1 MIYWKLFSTFFLI
14 GAFCFGGGYAAIP
27 LIQDTV
33 ISNGWMSMNEFMNM
47 IKGGL
52 KENED
57 LKSIQKNKTVREQ
70 ITKSGKR
77 KRISERERK

>member
-1 MIYWKLFSTFFLI
+1 
-14 GAFCFGGGYAAIP
+14 
-27 LIQDTV
+27 
-33 ISNGWMSMNEFMNM
+33 MSIAQALGMTNNEFMNM